1 MVNGYMRDN
10 PAERKKIE
18 VFGCTD
24 VIVTSGTTVG

>member
-10 PAERKKIE
+10 PAERKKIG
-18 VFGCTD
+18 VYGRKN